1 MSCSAKFKN
10 KLVGDIVR
18 GVREGL
24 DPPPPPRGYGIC
36 HHNLQ
41 PIMELKDFTTNRAT
55 DKPSSK
61 L

>member
-24 DPPPPPRGYGIC
+24 DPPPPPQGLWDLSSQFAANHGIERLY
-36 HHNLQ
+36 N
-41 PIMELKDFTTNRAT
+41 
-55 DKPSSK
+55 
-61 L
+61 